1 MVLPGVFQMAEMVLN
16 FKICNLKKNGTMA
29 LTIISLIKQVPLPT
43 EMRMGDD
50 GLMDRTKA
58 KSIINIDCQFGL
70 EAGLQLKKQYPDAK
84 MIVCSMGPPS
94 FEVAL
99 RTAISMGYDEA
110 YLLSDRKLGGSDT
123 YATGLAI
130 STMLKHLGFTKDS
143 KEPFIVLAGRQTS
156 DGDTAHVPSQVAEN
170 LGIPQ
175 ATFVES
181 VKADGEGNVIAK
193 RIIEGGYQMMK
204 LPMPCTISLTPTG
217 IPPRKPSLVG
227 AIKARNLPITVF
239 GIDDIGLGTEKIG
252 INGSPTIVANVIN
265 IISERAPIIMSE
277 GHNETALVDNLILN
291 FKKGANVIEKKET
304 VEKKVSEK
312 PEFPFF
318 DNRNGSKGIL
328 TWAEVTNGI
337 IARPSIELL
346 TPARKLANQLGNDT
360 KIMTLLIGKNVESLA
375 TTLFEHGSDEVIIV
389 ENDKLEEY
397 LVLPFS
403 SIFAQV
409 IKERKP
415 EIALFAATT
424 SGRELAPRIGVK
436 TGSGVTA
443 DCTGLEIGEYINR
456 KEKLIN
462 KPILHSRRPTYGE
475 SKLATI
481 LGFVY
486 PQISTARAGTFEV
499 PSREEGRKGVL
510 STFKPILDDK
520 EFRVKILKT
529 VRGEGSL
536 QNLFEADIIVS
547 GGRGTTS
554 DNLGLIKKLV
564 EALKTNG
571 VNAEWACSRVVVDEG
586 VAEYAHQIGQTGKTI
601 RPKVYVAVGISGAI
615 QHIAGMK
622 ESEKII
628 AIDHNSKASIFHFAD
643 FGIVGEYQDILPELI
658 ERVKGGFTFGIE
670 AIKN

>member
-1 MVLPGVFQMAEMVLN
+1 
-16 FKICNLKKNGTMA
+16 MA

-70 EAGLQLKKQYPDAK
+70 EAGLQLKKQYPDAR
-84 MIVCSMGPPS
+84 MIVCSMGPGS
-94 FEVAL
+94 FEPSL
-99 RTAISMGYDEA
+99 RKAISMGYDEA

-217 IPPRKPSLVG
+217 IPPRKPSLTG
-227 AIKARNLPITVF
+227 AIKARNAKVTVF
-239 GIDDIGLGTEKIG
+239 GVDDIHLSTEKIG
-252 INGSPTIVANVIN
+252 LGGSPTIVAGVVN
-265 IISERAPIIMSE
+265 IVSERPPVVMSE
-277 GHNETALVDNLILN
+277 GHNETSLVDSLISN
-291 FKKGANVIEKKET
+291 FKKGGNIMEKKDKA
-304 VEKKVSEK
+304 EKKASEA
-312 PEFPFF
+312 PDFPFY
-318 DNRNGSKGIL
+318 DNRNGAKGIL
-328 TWAEVTNGI
+328 TWAEIANGKVV
-337 IARPSIELL
+337 RPSLELL
-346 TPARKLANQLGNDT
+346 TPARKLADQLGNDT
-360 KIMTLLIGKNVESLA
+360 KIMTLLIGKNVQDQA
-375 TTLFEHGSDEVIIV
+375 NVLFEHGTDEVIIV
-389 ENDKLEEY
+389 EDDRLAEY

-403 SIFAQV
+403 DIFAQV
-409 IKERKP
+409 IKQRNP
-415 EIALFAATT
+415 EICLFAATT

-443 DCTGLEIGEYINR
+443 DCTGLEIGEYVNR
-456 KEKLIN
+456 KDKVIN

-499 PSREEGRKGVL
+499 PARVEGRTGII
-510 STFKPILDDK
+510 SSFEPTIDQK
-520 EFRVKILKT
+520 EFSVEILQT
-529 VRGEGSL
+529 VRGEGNTV
-536 QNLFEADIIVS
+536 NLFDADIIVS
-547 GGRGTTS
+547 GGRGTTG
-554 DNLGLIKKLV
+554 DGLELVKKLAN
-564 EALKTNG
+564 ALKDKG
-571 VNAEWACSRVVVDEG
+571 VKAEWACSRVVVDEG
-586 VAEYAHQIGQTGKTI
+586 FSEYARQVGQTGKTV
-601 RPKVYVAVGISGAI
+601 RPKVYIAVGIAGAI

-628 AIDHNSKASIFHFAD
+628 AIDHNPKASIFNFAD
-643 FGIVGEYQDILPELI
+643 FGIVGEYTDIVPELI
-658 ERVKGGFTFGIE
+658 ERVKAGFTFGIE
-670 AIKN
+670 PTPSKG

>member
-1 MVLPGVFQMAEMVLN
+1 
-16 FKICNLKKNGTMA
+16 MA

-70 EAGLQLKKQYPDAK
+70 EAGLQLKKQHPDARL
-84 MIVCSMGPPS
+84 IVCSMGPGS

-123 YATGLAI
+123 FATGLAI
-130 STMLKHLGFTKDS
+130 STMLRHLGFTKDS
-143 KEPFIVLAGRQTS
+143 KDPFIILAGRQTS
-156 DGDTAHVPSQVAEN
+156 DGDTAHVPSQGAEN
-170 LGIPQ
+170 RGIPQ

-217 IPPRKPSLVG
+217 IPPRKPSLIG
-227 AIKARNLPITVF
+227 AIKARNSSITVF

-252 INGSPTIVANVIN
+252 LTGSPTIVANVVN
-265 IISERAPIIMSE
+265 IVSERAPITMSE
-277 GHNETALVDNLILN
+277 GHNDAALVDSLISN
-291 FKKGANVIEKKET
+291 FKKGGNILEKKEK
-304 VEKKVSEK
+304 VEKKVSEA
-312 PEFPFF
+312 PDFPYY
-318 DNRNGSKGIL
+318 DNRNGAKGII
-328 TWAEVTNGI
+328 TWAEIANGK

-346 TPARKLANQLGNDT
+346 TPARRLADQLGNDT
-360 KIMTLLIGKNVESLA
+360 KIMTLLIGKNVRDLSPV
-375 TTLFEHGSDEVIIV
+375 LFEHGSDEVIIV
-389 ENDKLEEY
+389 EDDKLEEY
-397 LVLPFS
+397 LVLPFA

-409 IKERKP
+409 IKERNP

-443 DCTGLEIGEYINR
+443 DCTGLEIGEYVNR

-462 KPILHSRRPTYGE
+462 KPILFSRRPTYGE

-499 PSREEGRKGVL
+499 PVKMEGRTGII
-510 STFKPILDDK
+510 STFKPKLTDK
-520 EFRVKILKT
+520 EFTVEILKT
-529 VRGEGSL
+529 VRGEGGL
-536 QNLFEADIIVS
+536 QSLFEADIIVS
-547 GGRGTTS
+547 GGRGTVG
-554 DNLGLIKKLV
+554 DGLELIKKLA
-564 EALKTNG
+564 EALKEKG
-571 VNAEWACSRVVVDEG
+571 IKAEWSCSRVVVDEG
-586 VAEYAHQIGQTGKTI
+586 FSEYARQVGQTGKTV

-615 QHIAGMK
+615 QHLAGMK

-628 AIDHNSKASIFHFAD
+628 AIDHNPKASIFHFAD

-658 ERVKGGFTFGIE
+658 ERVKAGFTFGIE
-670 AIKN
+670 PMKN

>member
-1 MVLPGVFQMAEMVLN
+1 M
-16 FKICNLKKNGTMA
+16 
-29 LTIISLIKQVPLPT
+29 T
-43 EMRMGDD
+43 EMRMGED

-58 KSIINIDCQFGL
+58 KSQINNDCQFGL
-70 EAGLQLKKQYPDAK
+70 EAGLQLKKQYPDARL
-84 MIVCSMGPPS
+84 IVCSMGPKS
-94 FEVAL
+94 FETAL

-130 STMLKHLGFTKDS
+130 STMLKHLGFTRDS
-143 KEPFIVLAGRQTS
+143 KEPFIILAGRQTS

-193 RIIEGGYQMMK
+193 RILEGGYQMMK

-217 IPPRKPSLVG
+217 IPPRKPSLSG
-227 AIKARNLPITVF
+227 AIKARNIEITTF
-239 GIDDIGLGTEKIG
+239 GVEDIGLGTEKIG
-252 INGSPTIVANVIN
+252 LSGSPTIVANVVN
-265 IISERAPIIMSE
+265 IVSERPPVIMSS
-277 GHNETALVDNLILN
+277 GHNDSALVDSLVAN
-291 FKKGANVIEKKET
+291 FNNGREEHVEIKDKA
-304 VEKKVSEK
+304 EKKVVQA
-312 PEFPFF
+312 PDFPYY
-318 DNRNGSKGIL
+318 DNRKGAKGIL
-328 TWAEVTNGI
+328 TWAETANGMI
-337 IARPSIELL
+337 TRPSIEIL
-346 TPARKLANQLGNDT
+346 TPARKLAEQLGEDT
-360 KIMTLLIGKNVESLA
+360 KIMTLLIGKNIKGLA
-375 TTLFEHGSDEVIIV
+375 QTLIENGTDEVILV
-389 ENDKLEEY
+389 EDDRLDEY

-403 SIFAQV
+403 SIFAQL
-409 IKERKP
+409 IKERNP
-415 EIALFAATT
+415 EIAIFAATT

-443 DCTGLEIGEYINR
+443 DCTGLEIGEYVNR
-456 KEKLIN
+456 KEKLIY

-486 PQISTARAGTFEV
+486 PQISTARPGTFEMPV
-499 PSREEGRKGVL
+499 REKGRTGKI
-510 STFKPILDDK
+510 STFEPVLTEK
-520 EFRVKILKT
+520 EFKVEILKT

-547 GGRGTTS
+547 GGRGATG
-554 DNLGLIKKLV
+554 DNLGLIKKLA
-564 EALKTNG
+564 EALRNKG

-601 RPKVYVAVGISGAI
+601 RPKVYIAVGISGAI

-628 AIDHNSKASIFHFAD
+628 AIDHNPKASIFHFSD
-643 FGIVGEYQDILPELI
+643 FGIVGEYEDIIPELI
-658 ERVKGGFTFGIE
+658 DRVNSGFTFGIE
-670 AIKN
+670 PSKN

>member
-1 MVLPGVFQMAEMVLN
+1 
-16 FKICNLKKNGTMA
+16 MA

-70 EAGLQLKKQYPDAK
+70 EAGLQLKKQYPDARL
-84 MIVCSMGPPS
+84 IVCSMGPQS
-94 FEVAL
+94 FETAL

-130 STMLKHLGFTKDS
+130 STMLQHLGFTKDS

-156 DGDTAHVPSQVAEN
+156 DGDTAHVPSQVAES

-181 VKADGEGNVIAK
+181 AKADGEGNVIAK

-204 LPMPCTISLTPTG
+204 LPMPCAISLTATG
-217 IPPRKPSLVG
+217 IPPRKPSLTG

-252 INGSPTIVANVIN
+252 LGGSPTIVANVVN
-265 IISERAPIIMSE
+265 IVSERAPVIMSE
-277 GHNETALVDNLILN
+277 GHNETTLVDNLISN
-291 FKKGANVIEKKET
+291 FKKGGNVLQKKE
-304 VEKKVSEK
+304 VAENKVSEV
-312 PEFPFF
+312 PDFPFY
-318 DNRNGSKGIL
+318 DNRKGVKGIL
-328 TWAEVTNGI
+328 TWAEVANGKI
-337 IARPSIELL
+337 IRPSIELL
-346 TPARKLANQLGNDT
+346 TPARKLADQLRNDT
-360 KIMTLLIGKNVESLA
+360 KIMTLLIGKNIKDQA
-375 TTLFEHGSDEVIIV
+375 QTLFEHGSDEVIVV

-409 IKERKP
+409 IKERNP

-424 SGRELAPRIGVK
+424 SGRELAPRIGMK

-443 DCTGLEIGEYINR
+443 DCTGLEIGEYVNR
-456 KEKLIN
+456 KEKVIN

-499 PSREEGRKGVL
+499 PPREEGRTGKL
-510 STFKPILDDK
+510 STFEPKLTEK
-520 EFRVKILKT
+520 EFSVEILQT
-529 VRGEGSL
+529 VRGDGGL
-536 QNLFEADIIVS
+536 QDLFDADIIVS
-547 GGRGTTS
+547 GGRGTTGDS
-554 DNLGLIKKLV
+554 LKLIKKLV
-564 EALKTNG
+564 EALKEKKIK
-571 VNAEWACSRVVVDEG
+571 AEWACSRVVVDEG
-586 VAEYAHQIGQTGKTI
+586 VSEYARQIGQTGKTV
-601 RPKVYVAVGISGAI
+601 RPKVYVAVGVSGAI

-622 ESEKII
+622 GAERII
-628 AIDHNSKASIFHFAD
+628 AIDHNPKASIFHFSD
-643 FGIVGEYQDILPELI
+643 FGIVGEYEDILPELI
-658 ERVKGGFTFGIE
+658 DRVKDGFTFGIE
-670 AIKN
+670 PIHS